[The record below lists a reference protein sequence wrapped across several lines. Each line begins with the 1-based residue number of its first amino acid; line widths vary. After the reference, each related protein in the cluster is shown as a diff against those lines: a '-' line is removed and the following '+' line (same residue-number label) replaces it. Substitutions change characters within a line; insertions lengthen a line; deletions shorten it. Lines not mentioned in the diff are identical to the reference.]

1 MYPYSEKVGSASAA
15 RYTLKKKNKTI
26 LKNFIFRTAVKRELL
41 TMAYILIALSKQ
53 QQQQKLLQNFPTRTL
68 FLSTGIQKL

>member
-1 MYPYSEKVGSASAA
+1 
-15 RYTLKKKNKTI
+15 
-26 LKNFIFRTAVKRELL
+26 
-41 TMAYILIALSKQ
+41 MAYILIALSKQ